1 MNMRIFLFTVVLFI
15 ATISLSPVNN
25 ADAGIGFKQKI
36 YASGF
41 GAYLE
46 FGEFKLQVHHEQ
58 P

>member
-1 MNMRIFLFTVVLFI
+1 MT
-15 ATISLSPVNN
+15 TISLSRFNSV
-25 ADAGIGFKQKI
+25 DAGIEFKQKI